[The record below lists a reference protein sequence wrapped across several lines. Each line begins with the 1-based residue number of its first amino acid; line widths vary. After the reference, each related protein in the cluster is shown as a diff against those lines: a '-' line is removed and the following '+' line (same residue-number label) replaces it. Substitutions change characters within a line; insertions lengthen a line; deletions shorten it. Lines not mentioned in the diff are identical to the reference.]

1 MIDFLLS
8 LIPVCL
14 GIWCIHILFQEGH
27 LFEEQGKWITNKL
40 GKKWSKPIINC
51 AVCMSSIYGVIGFF
65 ALRYFFDIQLPLK
78 QLIPYVLCLCGLNT
92 LLSKLTTK
100 ERIIIEDE

>member
-1 MIDFLLS
+1 MTTFLLS
-8 LIPVCL
+8 LLPVSL
-14 GIWCIHILFQEGH
+14 GIWAIHILFQEGH

-40 GKKWSKPIINC
+40 GKKWSKPLVNC
-51 AVCMSSIYGVIGFF
+51 TICMSSVWGIIGFF
-65 ALRYFFDIQLPLK
+65 AIRWIFGVDLPFK
-78 QLIPYVLCLCGLNT
+78 QLIPFVFCLCGLNT